1 MRDYSPFEI
10 ADLIFLKLNGTL
22 NPDKEQELDEWILSS
37 ERNRLLYE
45 QLLTNGNDPVRIKK
59 IFADYDYSGFY
70 AECCRKI
77 EASQKR
83 GYSRPLKIAASILL
97 LGVLSSSLFFTG
109 ILTRHDIMSGDIAPG
124 TSAAVL
130 ILSDGE
136 KVLLGD
142 KQSAKEI
149 EKDNLIVEN
158 DTLKYSGLKKNKIDY
173 NTIII
178 PRGGEYVVRLS
189 DGTKIWLNAESELRY
204 PVSFSEGER
213 TVYLKGEAFFAVEK
227 DSNSPFKV
235 ITGEH
240 KVTVLGTEFCVRA
253 YGDEG
258 KILTTLERGSVSVVS
273 GGKEVR
279 LSPGEQSNVSEKGIS
294 VEKVN
299 TELFTAWHNKKY
311 IFESQSLGEILHTL
325 SRWYDMEV
333 SYESEDLQNI
343 RFTGELM
350 KYQNIRD
357 FLNQMEGLEKTRF
370 TIKGNEVIVSRF

>member
-22 NPDKEQELDEWILSS
+22 NPDKELELDEWIRNS

-45 QLLTNGNDPVRIKK
+45 QLLTNGNDPGRIKK

-204 PVSFSEGER
+204 PVSFMKGER
-213 TVYLKGEAFFAVEK
+213 TVYLKGEAFFDVEK
-227 DSNSPFKV
+227 DPDSPFTV
-235 ITGEH
+235 VTGEH

-253 YGDEG
+253 YPDE
-258 KILTTLERGSVSVVS
+258 KYIMTTLERGKVSVKV
-273 GGKEVR
+273 GDR
-279 LSPGEQSNVSEKGIS
+279 HIDLLPGQQSNVNNNEMIVKD
-294 VEKVN
+294 VN
-299 TELFTAWHNKKY
+299 TTLYTAWHNNKY
-311 IFESQSLGEILHTL
+311 VFDNQPLREILQTL

-333 SYESEDLQNI
+333 NYDIQEFGDI
-343 RFTGELM
+343 RFTGELTR
-350 KYQNIRD
+350 YTNILD
-357 FLNQMEGLEKTRF
+357 FLKKLEELEKVHFSITDKRV
-370 TIKGNEVIVSRF
+370 TVSAY